1 MPTIREVEMR
11 RLPAR
16 IALFAATVVAG
27 LLGPTAWAQTREK
40 AWEINPHVGYLFF
53 GEVEGQQLLN
63 NTWDLGFR
71 FGYNWTKH
79 HEVEFGFFG
88 AATEDAVDL
97 GLSVDL
103 LGGQVNYIYNF
114 FLQRRG
120 RIVGFGTAGL
130 GIVNISS
137 FGFVSDPEL
146 VGDSVDPSYNFGG
159 GIRFFGGERAGFR
172 LDIRRV
178 VLRDDGIDVPYNEV
192 TIGMTIVLG
201 GAY

>member
-1 MPTIREVEMR
+1 MR
-11 RLPAR
+11 RLPAG
-16 IALFAATVVAG
+16 IALFAVMAVAG
-27 LLGPTAWAQTREK
+27 FLGPSARAQNREK
-40 AWEINPHVGYLFF
+40 AWEINPYAGYMAFSK
-53 GEVEGQQLLN
+53 VEGEQAFN

-79 HEVEFGFFG
+79 HEVEFGFYG
-88 AATEDAVDL
+88 ASTENGEGLDL
-97 GLSVDL
+97 SIDL

-120 RIVGFGTAGL
+120 RIVGFATIGAGL
-130 GIVNISS
+130 VNVSS

-146 VGDSVDPSYNFGG
+146 VGDSVDPSYNAGV

-178 VLRDDGIDVPYNEV
+178 LFTDSDVDVGYTEAAV
-192 TIGMTIVLG
+192 GMTIVLG
-201 GAY
+201 GA

>member
-1 MPTIREVEMR
+1 MR
-11 RLPAR
+11 RLPAG
-16 IALFAATVVAG
+16 IALFAVMAVAG
-27 LLGPTAWAQTREK
+27 FLGPSARAQNREK
-40 AWEINPHVGYLFF
+40 AWEINPYAGYMAFSK
-53 GEVEGQQLLN
+53 VEGEQAFN

-79 HEVEFGFFG
+79 HEVEFGFYG
-88 AATEDAVDL
+88 ASTENGEGLDL
-97 GLSVDL
+97 SIDL

-120 RIVGFGTAGL
+120 RIVGFATIGAGL
-130 GIVNISS
+130 VNVSS

-146 VGDSVDPSYNFGG
+146 VGDSVDPSYNAGV

-178 VLRDDGIDVPYNEV
+178 RFTDSDVDVGYTEAAV
-192 TIGMTIVLG
+192 GMTIVLG
-201 GAY
+201 GA